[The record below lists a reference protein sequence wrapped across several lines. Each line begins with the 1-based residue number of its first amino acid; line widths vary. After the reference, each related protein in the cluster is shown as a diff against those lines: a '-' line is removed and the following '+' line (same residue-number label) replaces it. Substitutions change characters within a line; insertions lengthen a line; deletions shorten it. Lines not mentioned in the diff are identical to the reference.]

1 MSGEAPH
8 AAPGRLDPPY
18 LPIGEHGLI
27 GDLRTAALVGTDG
40 RIDWFCAP
48 RFDSP
53 SVFGAL
59 LDAEKGGFWAI
70 EPQCEVATRQQF
82 YFPETNILITRMLTE
97 DGMVEVQDFMPVL
110 REHDPDHRQRLV
122 RRVVSVRGHLR
133 MRVEVAPRPD
143 YGRARHRIEP
153 TATGVRFVGAA
164 PSLTLHSD
172 VALED
177 RGGDAHGVF
186 RIAQGESVLFVLEP
200 DTESGEGREGS
211 GDSGSVTESAGPAD
225 RGRHAVRTGT
235 NTGTGSSDEG
245 GAAAP
250 GRPGAAGDER
260 GPLAPE
266 AAQQL
271 FDATVAFWRGWLARS
286 AYTGRW
292 REMVHRSALALKLLT
307 HEPTGAVVAAPTA
320 ALPEHL
326 GGERNWDYRYVWI
339 RDAAFS
345 LYALLRLGFTAE
357 AQAFIAWLSR
367 CLDRS
372 HDGELGP
379 LRVMY
384 TIDGDPRI
392 PEEELH
398 HLAGY
403 RGSRPVR
410 AGNCAAGQL
419 QLDIYGEL
427 IDSVYLFNKYG
438 GGVSHDTWTNLGRIL
453 DWLLDHWDTPDQG
466 IWETRAGQQHH
477 TYSRVMCWVAVE
489 RMIRI
494 ANQRGLPADL
504 VRWRRERDAIYRQV
518 MERGWNHDRGT
529 FTQRLADAPGE
540 TPPAELDASLL
551 LMPMVKFVSPN
562 DPRFH
567 STVEAIAEELVT
579 DGLVFRYDPRLT
591 PDGLS
596 GEEGTFSICSFW
608 WVEALTR
615 TGQVERAR
623 LALEKIFT
631 YANHTGLYAEQIGL
645 TGEHLGNF
653 PQAFTHLALIS
664 AATNLDR
671 SLG

>member
-1 MSGEAPH
+1 MS
-8 AAPGRLDPPY
+8 AAPRSDDRNRLSPPY

-59 LDAEKGGFWAI
+59 LDAERGGFWAI
-70 EPQCEVATRQQF
+70 EPDCEVATRQQF

-97 DGMVEVQDFMPVL
+97 DGMVEVQDFMPLL

-122 RRVVSVRGHLR
+122 RRVVSVRGHMR

-143 YGRARHRIEP
+143 YGRARYRTERTP
-153 TATGVRFVGAA
+153 TGLRFVGAA
-164 PSLTLHSD
+164 PPLTLHSD
-172 VALED
+172 VALEEHD
-177 RGGDAHGVF
+177 GDAHGVF
-186 RIAQGESVLFVLEP
+186 RVAQGESVLFVLEP
-200 DTESGEGREGS
+200 DASAPSAAGS
-211 GDSGSVTESAGPAD
+211 GSPGDGGAVTEAPAPSGDGRRPGGAPSAGGPEAGGESD
-225 RGRHAVRTGT
+225 RRR
-235 NTGTGSSDEG
+235 
-245 GAAAP
+245 
-250 GRPGAAGDER
+250 AAGGEER
-260 GPLAPE
+260 DPLDAE
-266 AAQQL
+266 QAQRL
-271 FDATVAFWRGWLARS
+271 FDSTVAFWRGWLARS

-372 HDGELGP
+372 EDGGLGP

-384 TIDGDPRI
+384 TIDGDPHI

-438 GGVSHDTWTNLGRIL
+438 GGISHDTWSNLGRIL

-504 VRWRRERDAIYRQV
+504 ARWRRERDAIYRQV

-664 AATNLDR
+664 ATTNLDR
-671 SLG
+671 ALG